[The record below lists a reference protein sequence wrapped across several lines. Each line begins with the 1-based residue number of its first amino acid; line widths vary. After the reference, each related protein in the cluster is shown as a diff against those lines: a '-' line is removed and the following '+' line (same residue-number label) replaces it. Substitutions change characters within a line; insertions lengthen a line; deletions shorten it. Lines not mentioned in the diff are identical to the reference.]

1 MRAALAYLAT
11 RLRADRRAA
20 TAVEYALIGS
30 LVAGAAM
37 AGMLAL
43 GVSLDLIFTDEGEFQ
58 QNYNGTIGSGIVDGD
73 RYEVQFTGGSFGA
86 PAGTN
91 PLAKLS

>member
-1 MRAALAYLAT
+1 MWVVLTSWAL

-20 TAVEYALIGS
+20 TAIEYALIGS

-43 GVSLDLIFTDEGEFQ
+43 GVSLDLLFTTAADQIVAHTPVDPTRCVEV
-58 QNYNGTIGSGIVDGD
+58 GS
-73 RYEVQFTGGSFGA
+73 SC
-86 PAGTN
+86 P
-91 PLAKLS
+91 K